1 MSDKYEKL
9 DTDGKDVAD
18 DNFERQ
24 KEKMKDILFMAFC
37 AWTTD

>member
-24 KEKMKDILFMAFC
+24 KDEKGEKEPIA
-37 AWTTD
+37 